1 MFSLGSGSW
10 QNTKMNLFNLDAN
23 LAKNLSVGAIVSSV
37 VVLLIALKFASSL
50 ITKLLLVGFCCVVG
64 YVGFTQRDSL
74 NACIEVVTAQAASGE
89 PIEMTCKLLGQDVR
103 VQLPSLPSQG

>member
-1 MFSLGSGSW
+1 
-10 QNTKMNLFNLDAN
+10 MNVFNLSAD
-23 LAKNLSVGAIVSSV
+23 LAKNLSVGAIVLSV
-37 VVLLIALKFASSL
+37 VTLLIVLKFASSL
-50 ITKLLLVGFCCVVG
+50 ITKLLLVGICCAVG
-64 YVGFTQRDSL
+64 YIGFTQRDDL

>member
-1 MFSLGSGSW
+1 
-10 QNTKMNLFNLDAN
+10 MNLFNLNAD

-37 VVLLIALKFASSL
+37 VVFLVVLKFASSL
-50 ITKLLLVGFCCVVG
+50 VTKLLLIGICCAVG

-74 NACIEVVTAQAASGE
+74 NACIEVVTAQASSGQSVKT
-89 PIEMTCKLLGQDVR
+89 TCKLLGQDVR

>member
-1 MFSLGSGSW
+1 
-10 QNTKMNLFNLDAN
+10 MNLFNLNAD

-37 VVLLIALKFASSL
+37 AVFLITLKFASSL
-50 ITKLLLVGFCCVVG
+50 ITKLLLVGISCAVG
-64 YVGFTQRDSL
+64 YIGFTQRDNL

-89 PIEMTCKLLGQDVR
+89 PIEMVCKLLGQDVR